1 MGRVSGKDMEMKRIC
16 WLIVAALLG
25 ACSPAPQLTDGTG
38 NNISL
43 SALAGKPLLVN
54 YFAPWCA
61 PCLREMP
68 LLAALHR
75 EGQIGVIAINY
86 DPASPGEL
94 AELARRHQIAV
105 PLMIPLDEASLPF
118 PRPGA
123 LPTSYLLDGKGQLQ
137 QTLVGELDEHKL
149 AAIRAWAATQVSSAR
164 P

>member
-1 MGRVSGKDMEMKRIC
+1 MDRVSGRAVEMKRIC

-25 ACSPAPQLTDGTG
+25 ACTPAPQFIDGTG
-38 NNISL
+38 NNLSL
-43 SALAGKPLLVN
+43 SALTGKPLLVN

-105 PLMIPLDEASLPF
+105 PLMVPLDEASLPF

-123 LPTSYLLDGKGQLQ
+123 LPTSYLLDSEGKLK
-137 QTLVGELDEHKL
+137 QTLVGELDQQQIEML
-149 AAIRAWAATQVSSAR
+149 RAAASSLSH
-164 P
+164 

>member
-1 MGRVSGKDMEMKRIC
+1 MGRVSGKAMEMKRIC
-16 WLIVAALLG
+16 WLIVATLLG
-25 ACSPAPQLTDGTG
+25 ACSPAPDFTDGAG
-38 NNISL
+38 KKVSL
-43 SALAGKPLLVN
+43 ADLGGKPLLVN

-86 DPASPGEL
+86 DPASPAEL
-94 AELARRHQIAV
+94 TALARRHGIAV
-105 PLMIPLDEASLPF
+105 PLLIPEDESRLPF

-123 LPTSYLLDGKGQLQ
+123 LPTSYLLDGEGRLLE
-137 QTLVGELDEHKL
+137 TLVGELDEARL
-149 AAIRAWAATQVSSAR
+149 AALTTRVAAL

>member
-1 MGRVSGKDMEMKRIC
+1 MKRIC

-25 ACSPAPQLTDGTG
+25 ACTPAPQFIDGTG
-38 NNISL
+38 NNLSL
-43 SALAGKPLLVN
+43 SALTGKPLLVN

-105 PLMIPLDEASLPF
+105 PLMVPLDEASLPF

-123 LPTSYLLDGKGQLQ
+123 LPTSYLLDSEGKLK
-137 QTLVGELDEHKL
+137 QTLVGELDQQQIEML
-149 AAIRAWAATQVSSAR
+149 RAAASSLSH
-164 P
+164 

>member
-16 WLIVAALLG
+16 WLIVATLLG

-105 PLMIPLDEASLPF
+105 PLMTPLDEASLPF